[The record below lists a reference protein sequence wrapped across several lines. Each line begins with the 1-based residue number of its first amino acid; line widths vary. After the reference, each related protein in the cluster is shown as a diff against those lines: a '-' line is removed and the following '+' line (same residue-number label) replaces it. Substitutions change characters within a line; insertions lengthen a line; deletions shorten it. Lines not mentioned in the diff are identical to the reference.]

1 MREICF
7 RGYSPTMKTWLYG
20 DLSQGY
26 FDHDVQIA
34 CRADNSRFRVVP
46 ESVGQYTGLKDARN
60 REIYEGDIV
69 EEHNTDG
76 ELKRVGPVIWKN
88 LFAAWHISP
97 IGAMYGDKVVSY
109 KIIGNVYENP
119 ELLDGGSANGI

>member
-69 EEHNTDG
+69 KCHRNGVIDEVHMSNGGFAPFSITGWECEYPPEEH
-76 ELKRVGPVIWKN
+76 E
-88 LFAAWHISP
+88 
-97 IGAMYGDKVVSY
+97 
-109 KIIGNVYENP
+109 IIGNVFENP
-119 ELLDGGSANGI
+119 ELLKGGSNET